1 MNGDSR
7 GLERHHKKEEFCSK
21 SQAKKQAITCE
32 KLHYCTPRCEPCVS
46 GTQKNTHAPLGGF
59 HAPMHTK

>member
-1 MNGDSR
+1 MDGDSR

-32 KLHYCTPRCEPCVS
+32 KLHYCTPRFWAWA
-46 GTQKNTHAPLGGF
+46 GTFSSQT
-59 HAPMHTK
+59 